1 MVLVLTFTSLRSR
14 RKGLQLPSP
23 TFNLLWNEIKLQ
35 THCPPFSRKPPP
47 LKTILL
53 PKLCKRD
60 NLWRTCSSHHSL
72 RISGIVLSVQ
82 KRPFPRTYAKHVAA
96 RSQLEGDLKRFPSV
110 LQSLIVA
117 LFVQFCAKS
126 SSLLYRRCRV
136 VPARNGLVKACA
148 LCRSVFLCRISRTDL
163 DNLYW
168 IHLTHTFLTSRTHAF
183 RSPNPNQKCHARR
196 RAIEKHMWWW
206 FEICCRGNIV
216 ARINYHYSTSW
227 LRFRF
232 HRMHVLVFLSS
243 IFNET

>member
-1 MVLVLTFTSLRSR
+1 MWYLFGDALREVPR
-14 RKGLQLPSP
+14 PYFVVRETHGYPEQGLLLAILPRNS
-23 TFNLLWNEIKLQ
+23 TLN
-35 THCPPFSRKPPP
+35 

-72 RISGIVLSVQ
+72 RIPGIVLRVQ
-82 KRPFPRTYAKHVAA
+82 KRPFPQTYAQHVAA

-126 SSLLYRRCRV
+126 SSPLYRRCRV

-148 LCRSVFLCRISRTDL
+148 LCRSVFLCRISRTGL

-183 RSPNPNQKCHARR
+183 RSPNPNLNSNSNPFDEVYCFQYKIKIVLKC
-196 RAIEKHMWWW
+196 
-206 FEICCRGNIV
+206 GNLQAAV
-216 ARINYHYSTSW
+216 SSELSGNT
-227 LRFRF
+227 
-232 HRMHVLVFLSS
+232 FLLNLAFSGRD
-243 IFNET
+243 E